1 MCLLV
6 IISIHQHDFRTRE
19 KIMRFGVQLPRLTPA
34 SLLLPRVLPPGP
46 SCPPRTPSCRSG
58 ACPAAAPG
66 MPGTPDLPSPASS
79 LYGPGPEPPR
89 PPTRCQFSPRSSP
102 SPSRPPC
109 CALLLSA
116 TITGK
121 RECCVIPRKP
131 ALSLQLPYPCQVL
144 AKIT

>member
-1 MCLLV
+1 MTRRDLRPGLACQLTFL
-6 IISIHQHDFRTRE
+6 SQDNMPSDPPLHHSPARPLAPLGSGNNTRMRE

-66 MPGTPDLPSPASS
+66 MPG
-79 LYGPGPEPPR
+79 PEPPR

-116 TITGK
+116 TITG
-121 RECCVIPRKP
+121 
-131 ALSLQLPYPCQVL
+131 
-144 AKIT
+144 

>member
-1 MCLLV
+1 MIAGCGTGRSAEEDDAVRCSAALTN
-6 IISIHQHDFRTRE
+6 S
-19 KIMRFGVQLPRLTPA
+19 RLRA
-34 SLLLPRVLPPGP
+34 WPRVLPPGP

-66 MPGTPDLPSPASS
+66 MQGTPDLPSPASS

-121 RECCVIPRKP
+121 RECCASPRKP